1 MEVSQLIL
9 ILAGVIIL
17 SVVLIIWFYPLIHI
31 AFTKLLFG
39 KFSAK
44 YIDVHKKYTG
54 KSPYGYCIKDDF
66 VNHIASFYKTNRIP
80 VFESNK
86 PILFGQIPFGT
97 TFKEVFKAN
106 PKPFCINSFRLEF
119 FDLKMLGIRSEM
131 YETEMKSFFYFINN
145 KFFMG
150 EYTFKNPNDAKLNEV
165 AMIICKNYL
174 EGMKMD
180 SLNFLI
186 QGSNDVRLRFENTGF
201 NLSVKYLDQSNQ
213 EQNDKLLHYWNV
225 AVKKGFDEKT
235 SDFETELFDK
245 L

>member
-1 MEVSQLIL
+1 MEVPQVLL
-9 ILAGVIIL
+9 ILAGLLIL
-17 SVVLIIWFYPLIHI
+17 SVVLLIWFYPLIHI
-31 AFTKLLFG
+31 VFTKVIFG

-44 YIDVHKKYTG
+44 YIDIHKKYTG

-66 VNHIASFYKTNRIP
+66 VNHIASFYKINNIP
-80 VFESNK
+80 VFESDK
-86 PILFGQIPFGT
+86 PVLFGQMPFGT

-131 YETEMKSFFYFINN
+131 FETEMKSYFYFINN
-145 KFFMG
+145 ILFMG
-150 EYTFKNPNDAKLNEV
+150 EYTFKSPHDDKLNEV
-165 AMIICKNYL
+165 AMIIRKKYL
-174 EGMKMD
+174 YGSQMD
-180 SLNFLI
+180 SLNFII

-213 EQNDKLLHYWNV
+213 EQNDKIAQYWN
-225 AVKKGFDEKT
+225 ASVKKGFEENT